1 MRGRWREHRRRWH
14 EHHRRHREAATAHH
28 AARRELWL
36 RRSSARNPEDA
47 GRDCQ
52 TTLADWRDDHPSWR
66 ARWFKVRLQRRIFMT
81 LALCT
86 GLGFALGRGLLFG
99 EDQRAWTLIAIVL
112 IASVGSGGIAWYL
125 TRPLL
130 LVVRAARDLGD
141 GKLDQRISLRGGD
154 EIGFLAAAL
163 NDMADRIA
171 EKLREQRALLAA
183 VSHELR
189 TPLGHMRILLETAR
203 ERGQADA
210 ALSQLE
216 REVTE
221 LDRLVARLLASSRL
235 EFGQLEGSRVALGE
249 LVAEVALSHGVE
261 AEAIEVD
268 GDTTL
273 RLEPTL
279 VRRAVANL
287 IENAQRHGQGAV
299 AVRVHGSPEQATIE
313 VDDAG
318 PGVAPERR
326 ADAFS
331 TFVPSSGG
339 GLGLG
344 LALVQRIA
352 LAHGG
357 QAWIADRPGGGARVG
372 FSLRDLPEK
381 ETAPAAS

>member
-1 MRGRWREHRRRWH
+1 MSWREHRRHWREHRRR
-14 EHHRRHREAATAHH
+14 HREAAAAHH
-28 AARRELWL
+28 AAHREMWL
-36 RRSSARNPEDA
+36 RRA
-47 GRDCQ
+47 GASGADPGHDCQ
-52 TTLADWRDDHPSWR
+52 VPLADWRDHNPSWR
-66 ARWFKVRLQRRIFMT
+66 ARWLKVRLQRRIFAT

-99 EDQRAWTLIAIVL
+99 ADQRAWTLIAIVL

-141 GKLDQRISLRGGD
+141 GKLDQRIPLRGGD
-154 EIGFLAAAL
+154 EISFLAAAL

-171 EKLREQRALLAA
+171 EKLREQRTLLAA

-189 TPLGHMRILLETAR
+189 TPLGHMRILIETAR
-203 ERGQADA
+203 ERGQAEA

-235 EFGQLEGSRVALGE
+235 EFGQLEGSPVALGE

-261 AEAIEVD
+261 AEAIEVE
-268 GDTTL
+268 GEPTL
-273 RLEPTL
+273 RIEPTL

-287 IENAQRHGQGAV
+287 IENAERHGQGAV
-299 AVRVHGSPEQATIE
+299 AVRVHGSPEQVTIE

-318 PGVAPERR
+318 PGVGPERR

-357 QAWIADRPGGGARVG
+357 EAWISDRPGGGARVG
-372 FSLRDLPEK
+372 FSLRDLPAK
-381 ETAPAAS
+381 ADGASAA

>member
-1 MRGRWREHRRRWH
+1 M
-14 EHHRRHREAATAHH
+14 
-28 AARRELWL
+28 WL
-36 RRSSARNPEDA
+36 RRAGARGADP
-47 GRDCQ
+47 RHDCQ
-52 TTLADWRDDHPSWR
+52 APLADWRDHNPSWR
-66 ARWFKVRLQRRIFMT
+66 ARWLKVRLQRRIFAT

-99 EDQRAWTLIAIVL
+99 ADQRAWTLIAIVL

-141 GKLDQRISLRGGD
+141 GKLDQRIPLRGGD
-154 EIGFLAAAL
+154 EISFLAAAL
-163 NDMADRIA
+163 NDMAERIA

-189 TPLGHMRILLETAR
+189 TPLGHMRILIETAR
-203 ERGQADA
+203 ERGQAEA

-235 EFGQLEGSRVALGE
+235 EFGQLEGSPVALGE

-261 AEAIEVD
+261 AEAIEVE
-268 GDTTL
+268 GEPKL
-273 RLEPTL
+273 RIEPTL

-357 QAWIADRPGGGARVG
+357 EAWIADRPGGGARVG
-372 FSLRDLPEK
+372 FSLRDLPAK
-381 ETAPAAS
+381 ADGASAT